1 MNLFTID
8 ELTTLTTASNSTCIS
23 IYAPME
29 RLGIETQQNPIR
41 LKNLV
46 RQAVEKLLAL
56 GLLEQDVQALLQ
68 PIHELDTYDFWQH
81 QSDGLA
87 IFLSP
92 NQFRYYCLPIAFPE
106 LTVVGDRFHLKPLLQ
121 LMSGD
126 GMFSVLALSQ
136 NQVRLFQGTRY
147 HLDEVE
153 LKPNEAEALTLSKA
167 KGLTDVPTSIEAALQ
182 YDDPEKSPQV
192 HTGSSQGKSGIFHGQ
207 GAGNEDHKND
217 LLSYFRQVNSGLESF
232 LKNQQAPLI
241 LAGVDYLL
249 PIYHEANTYAHLL
262 PDGISGNPETLT
274 LEELHTQAWQIAQ
287 PYFDLAKGST
297 MSHYEELQGS
307 DKTAN
312 TIEKVVTA
320 AYSQRV
326 ETLFVPID
334 KNVWGV
340 FNPVGNSIQIHPQQ
354 ETGDEDLLDLAA
366 LHTLTNGGTVYAVD
380 QGDVPEH
387 KAIAAIL
394 RY

>member
-46 RQAVEKLLAL
+46 RQAEEKLLAM
-56 GLLEQDVQALLQ
+56 GLSGQDAKELMQ

-92 NQFRYYCLPIAFPE
+92 NQLRYYCLPIAFPE

-153 LKPNEAEALTLSKA
+153 L
-167 KGLTDVPTSIEAALQ
+167 TDVPTNIAAALQ
-182 YDDPEKSPQV
+182 YDDPEKSLQA
-192 HTGSSQGKSGIFHGQ
+192 HTGSSQGKRGIFHGQ

-241 LAGVDYLL
+241 FAGVDYLL
-249 PIYHEANTYAHLL
+249 PIYHEANTYSHLL
-262 PDGISGNPETLT
+262 PNGISGNPETLT

-297 MSHYEELQGS
+297 ISHYEELKGS
-307 DKTAN
+307 DKTAT

-320 AYSQRV
+320 AYFQRV

-340 FNPVGNSIQIHPQQ
+340 FNPEGNSIQIHAQQ

-366 LHTLTNGGTVYAVD
+366 LHTLKNGGTVYAVE

>member
-23 IYAPME
+23 IYSPIE

-46 RQAVEKLLAL
+46 RQAIEKLLAL
-56 GLLEQDVQALLQ
+56 GMREQDAKELLQ
-68 PIHELDTYDFWQH
+68 PIYELDNDDFWQH

-87 IFLSP
+87 IFLSA
-92 NQFRYYCLPIAFPE
+92 NQFHYYCLPIAFPE

-121 LMSGD
+121 LISGD

-136 NQVRLFQGTRY
+136 NQVRLFQGTHY

-153 LKPNEAEALTLSKA
+153 LTN
-167 KGLTDVPTSIEAALQ
+167 VPTNIAAALQ
-182 YDDPEKSPQV
+182 YDDSEKSLQV
-192 HTGSSQGKSGIFHGQ
+192 HTGSSKGNSGIFHGQ
-207 GAGNEDHKND
+207 GAGNEDRKHD
-217 LLSYFRQVNSGLESF
+217 LLSYFRQVNNGLESF
-232 LKNQQAPLI
+232 LKKQQTPLI

-262 PDGISGNPETLT
+262 PDGIPGNPKTLT

-287 PYFDLAKGST
+287 PYFDLAKGAT
-297 MSHYEELQGS
+297 ISHYEELQGG

-312 TIEKVVTA
+312 TIEKVLPA
-320 AYSQRV
+320 AYLQRV
-326 ETLFVPID
+326 ETLFVPIN
-334 KNVWGV
+334 KNIWGV
-340 FNPVGNSIQIHPQQ
+340 FDPVGNSIQIHPQQ

-366 LHTLTNGGTVYAVD
+366 LHTLTNGGTVYAVE

-387 KAIAAIL
+387 QAIAAIL

>member
-1 MNLFTID
+1 MNSFTID
-8 ELTTLTTASNSTCIS
+8 ELTTLTTASKTCIS

-56 GLLEQDVQALLQ
+56 GLPEQDAKDLLQ
-68 PIHELDTYDFWQH
+68 PIHELDTYHFWQH

-106 LTVVGDRFHLKPLLQ
+106 LTVVGDRFHIKPLLQ

-126 GMFSVLALSQ
+126 GTFSVLALSQ

-147 HLDEVE
+147 HLKEVE
-153 LKPNEAEALTLSKA
+153 LKPRLRSALTLSEA
-167 KGLTDVPTSIEAALQ
+167 EGLTDVPTNIAAALQ
-182 YDDPEKSPQV
+182 YDDPQKSLQT
-192 HTGSSQGKSGIFHGQ
+192 HTGSSKGNSAIFHGQ
-207 GAGNEDHKND
+207 GAGNEDRKND
-217 LLSYFRQVNSGLESF
+217 LLSYFRQVNNGLESF
-232 LKNQQAPLI
+232 FKNQQAPLI
-241 LAGVDYLL
+241 LVGVDYLL
-249 PIYHEANTYAHLL
+249 PIYHEANTYANLL
-262 PDGISGNPETLT
+262 PDGITGNPETLT
-274 LEELHTQAWQIAQ
+274 LDELHTQAWQIAQ
-287 PYFDLAKGST
+287 PYFDLAKVSKV
-297 MSHYEELQGS
+297 SHYEELQGGEQ
-307 DKTAN
+307 TAN

-320 AYSQRV
+320 AYCQRV

-334 KNVWGV
+334 QTVWGV
-340 FNPVGNSIQIHPQQ
+340 FNPEANSIQIHAQQ

-366 LHTLTNGGTVYAVD
+366 LHTLTNGGTVYAVE

>member
-46 RQAVEKLLAL
+46 RQAEEKLLAM
-56 GLLEQDVQALLQ
+56 GLSGQDAKELMQ

-92 NQFRYYCLPIAFPE
+92 NQLRYYCLPIAFPE

-153 LKPNEAEALTLSKA
+153 L
-167 KGLTDVPTSIEAALQ
+167 TDVPTNIAAALQ
-182 YDDPEKSPQV
+182 YDDPEKSLQA

-217 LLSYFRQVNSGLESF
+217 LLSYFRQVDSGLESF

-241 LAGVDYLL
+241 FAGVDYLL
-249 PIYHEANTYAHLL
+249 PIYHEANTYSHLL
-262 PDGISGNPETLT
+262 PNGISGNPETLT

-297 MSHYEELQGS
+297 ISHYEELKGS

-366 LHTLTNGGTVYAVD
+366 LHTLTNGGTVYAVE

>member
-8 ELTTLTTASNSTCIS
+8 ELTTLTTGSNSTCIS

-29 RLGIETQQNPIR
+29 RLGIETKQNPIR

-46 RQAVEKLLAL
+46 RQVVEKLLAL
-56 GLLEQDVQALLQ
+56 GMLEQEAEELLQ
-68 PIHELDTYDFWQH
+68 PIHEIDTYDFSQH
-81 QSDGLA
+81 QSDGIA

-153 LKPNEAEALTLSKA
+153 L
-167 KGLTDVPTSIEAALQ
+167 TDVPTNMVAALQ
-182 YDDPEKSPQV
+182 YDDPEKSLQT
-192 HTGSSQGKSGIFHGQ
+192 HTGSSQGNSEIFHGH

-217 LLSYFRQVNSGLESF
+217 LLSYFRQVNNSLESF
-232 LKNQQAPLI
+232 LKTQQAPLI
-241 LAGVDYLL
+241 LAGVEYLL
-249 PIYHEANTYAHLL
+249 PIYHEANTYSHLL
-262 PDGISGNPETLT
+262 PDGITGNPENLT
-274 LEELHTQAWQIAQ
+274 LEELHTQSWQIAQ
-287 PYFDLAKGST
+287 PYFDLAKVST
-297 MSHYEELQGS
+297 ISHYEELIQGS
-307 DKTAN
+307 EKTAN
-312 TIEKVVTA
+312 TIEKVVSA
-320 AYSQRV
+320 AYFQRV

-340 FNPVGNSIQIHPQQ
+340 FDPVKNSIQIHAQQ

-366 LHTLTNGGTVYAVD
+366 LHTLTNGGTVYALE